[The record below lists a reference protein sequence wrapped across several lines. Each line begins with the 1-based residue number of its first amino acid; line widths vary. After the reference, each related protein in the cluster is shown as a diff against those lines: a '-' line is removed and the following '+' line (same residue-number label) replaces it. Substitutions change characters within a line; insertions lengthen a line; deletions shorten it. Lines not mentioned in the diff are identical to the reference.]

1 MECLPEC
8 SANAATTRLSRM
20 ISPAGQSCE
29 RQAIPNQTEKESA
42 DLPGTRVLSTTRV
55 KLRNILIPN
64 QLREEMGACNSLF
77 SPKHQDEDAEGRMRV
92 LQEENRKLHEIVS
105 SLQMELH
112 QQRSEV
118 MRMNYM
124 LKEEQHLTS
133 TYKTRYWRLRMED
146 LLSARRAE
154 ATRGRSS

>member
-1 MECLPEC
+1 MNPL
-8 SANAATTRLSRM
+8 T
-20 ISPAGQSCE
+20 GQNVE
-29 RQAIPNQTEKESA
+29 RKPMPNQAETESA
-42 DLPGTRVLSTTRV
+42 DLPGTRVLSSTGD

-64 QLREEMGACNSLF
+64 QLQEEMGAYNSLF
-77 SPKHQDEDAEGRMRV
+77 SAKKQDKDAEGRMLA

-118 MRMNYM
+118 MRMTYM
-124 LKEEQHLTS
+124 VKEEQHLAS
-133 TYKTRYWRLRMED
+133 TYKTRYWKLRMED

>member
-1 MECLPEC
+1 MAETKAKEPIISSQA
-8 SANAATTRLSRM
+8 SA
-20 ISPAGQSCE
+20 
-29 RQAIPNQTEKESA
+29 
-42 DLPGTRVLSTTRV
+42 
-55 KLRNILIPN
+55 
-64 QLREEMGACNSLF
+64 EMGNCN
-77 SPKHQDEDAEGRMRV
+77 PRKRRDQQEEKEGRMTT
-92 LQEENRKLHEIVS
+92 LLEENRKLHEIVS

-118 MRMNYM
+118 MRMTYM
-124 LKEEQHLTS
+124 LKEEQHLAS

>member
-1 MECLPEC
+1 M
-8 SANAATTRLSRM
+8 
-20 ISPAGQSCE
+20 
-29 RQAIPNQTEKESA
+29 PNQTEKESA
-42 DLPGTRVLSTTRV
+42 DLPGIRVLSTTGD
-55 KLRNILIPN
+55 NQFSYQN

-77 SPKHQDEDAEGRMRV
+77 SPKQSDAEGRMLA
-92 LQEENRKLHEIVS
+92 LQEENRKLHDIVS

-118 MRMNYM
+118 MRMEYM
-124 LKEEQHLTS
+124 LKEEQHLAS
-133 TYKTRYWRLRMED
+133 TYKARYWKLRMED

>member
-1 MECLPEC
+1 M
-8 SANAATTRLSRM
+8 
-20 ISPAGQSCE
+20 Q
-29 RQAIPNQTEKESA
+29 
-42 DLPGTRVLSTTRV
+42 STTGD

-118 MRMNYM
+118 MRMTYM
-124 LKEEQHLTS
+124 LKEEQHLAS
-133 TYKTRYWRLRMED
+133 TYKTGYWRLRIRVVLRQNIDSRVSENLQPCKSWNCQNHWRSCLIANFVHDMFTNCPQSV
-146 LLSARRAE
+146 LLSRRFE
-154 ATRGRSS
+154 H

>member
-1 MECLPEC
+1 M
-8 SANAATTRLSRM
+8 
-20 ISPAGQSCE
+20 
-29 RQAIPNQTEKESA
+29 PNQPDAESA
-42 DLPGTRVLSTTRV
+42 DLPGTRVQSTTGD
-55 KLRNILIPN
+55 KLRNIFIPN

-77 SPKHQDEDAEGRMRV
+77 SPKQQDAEGRMRV

-124 LKEEQHLTS
+124 LKEEQHLAA

>member
-1 MECLPEC
+1 M
-8 SANAATTRLSRM
+8 
-20 ISPAGQSCE
+20 
-29 RQAIPNQTEKESA
+29 PNQTEKESA
-42 DLPGTRVLSTTRV
+42 DLPGIRVLSTTGD
-55 KLRNILIPN
+55 NQFSYQN

-77 SPKHQDEDAEGRMRV
+77 SPKQQDKDAEGRMLA
-92 LQEENRKLHEIVS
+92 LQEENRKLHDIVS

-118 MRMNYM
+118 MRMTYM
-124 LKEEQHLTS
+124 LKEEQHLAS
-133 TYKTRYWRLRMED
+133 TYKTRYWKLRMED

>member
-1 MECLPEC
+1 
-8 SANAATTRLSRM
+8 
-20 ISPAGQSCE
+20 
-29 RQAIPNQTEKESA
+29 
-42 DLPGTRVLSTTRV
+42 
-55 KLRNILIPN
+55 
-64 QLREEMGACNSLF
+64 MGACNSLF
-77 SPKHQDEDAEGRMRV
+77 STKHQDEDAEGRMRV
-92 LQEENRKLHEIVS
+92 LQEENRKLHDIVS

-124 LKEEQHLTS
+124 LKEEQHLAS
-133 TYKTRYWRLRMED
+133 IYKTRYWRLRMED

>member
-1 MECLPEC
+1 MVWRSHDWPDHAPE
-8 SANAATTRLSRM
+8 T
-20 ISPAGQSCE
+20 
-29 RQAIPNQTEKESA
+29 ESA
-42 DLPGTRVLSTTRV
+42 DLPGTRVQSTTAN

-77 SPKHQDEDAEGRMRV
+77 SPKHQDEDAEGRMQV

-133 TYKTRYWRLRMED
+133 TYKTRY
-146 LLSARRAE
+146 SH
-154 ATRGRSS
+154 

>member
-1 MECLPEC
+1 M
-8 SANAATTRLSRM
+8 
-20 ISPAGQSCE
+20 Q
-29 RQAIPNQTEKESA
+29 
-42 DLPGTRVLSTTRV
+42 STTGD
-55 KLRNILIPN
+55 KLRNILIPS
-64 QLREEMGACNSLF
+64 QATEEMGACNSLF
-77 SPKHQDEDAEGRMRV
+77 SSKHQDEDAEGRMRV

-124 LKEEQHLTS
+124 LKEEQHLAS

-154 ATRGRSS
+154 ATRGRSSA

>member
-1 MECLPEC
+1 M
-8 SANAATTRLSRM
+8 
-20 ISPAGQSCE
+20 
-29 RQAIPNQTEKESA
+29 PNQTEKESA
-42 DLPGTRVLSTTRV
+42 DLPGIRVLSTTGD
-55 KLRNILIPN
+55 NQFSYQN

-77 SPKHQDEDAEGRMRV
+77 SPKQSDAEGRMLA
-92 LQEENRKLHEIVS
+92 LQEENRKLHDIVS

-118 MRMNYM
+118 MRMTYM
-124 LKEEQHLTS
+124 LKEEQHLAS
-133 TYKTRYWRLRMED
+133 TYKTRYWKLRMED